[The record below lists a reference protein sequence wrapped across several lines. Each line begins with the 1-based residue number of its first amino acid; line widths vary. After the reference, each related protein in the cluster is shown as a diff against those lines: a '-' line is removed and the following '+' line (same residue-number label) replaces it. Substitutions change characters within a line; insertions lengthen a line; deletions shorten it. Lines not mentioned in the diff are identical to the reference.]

1 MGGWGGATFGVS
13 CHGAAVIHT
22 CRLARAG
29 VRSPTEPACRV
40 VFENEQDSSSMTKRK
55 RSLVTA
61 EPQHVTLIVF
71 GIGMVNR
78 THLEADIGG
87 LTMESEL
94 KRIHGSFTLKEK
106 MKGTCSAPAA
116 ATPLLEDRPAPG
128 PETWPGHFLSP
139 VLPVFKKFQVFCT
152 ECSF

>member
-1 MGGWGGATFGVS
+1 M
-13 CHGAAVIHT
+13 C
-22 CRLARAG
+22 AG

-40 VFENEQDSSSMTKRK
+40 VFENEQDNGRK
-55 RSLVTA
+55 RSLVTS

-106 MKGTCSAPAA
+106 MKGGIS
-116 ATPLLEDRPAPG
+116 
-128 PETWPGHFLSP
+128 
-139 VLPVFKKFQVFCT
+139 
-152 ECSF
+152 

>member
-1 MGGWGGATFGVS
+1 M
-13 CHGAAVIHT
+13 
-22 CRLARAG
+22 
-29 VRSPTEPACRV
+29 
-40 VFENEQDSSSMTKRK
+40 FENEQDNSSLSKTQRK
-55 RSLVTA
+55 RSLVTS

-106 MKGTCSAPAA
+106 MKGGRGFSLTSKHLPA
-116 ATPLLEDRPAPG
+116 RQQQMY
-128 PETWPGHFLSP
+128 
-139 VLPVFKKFQVFCT
+139 VIMV
-152 ECSF
+152 

>member
-1 MGGWGGATFGVS
+1 MHFLV
-13 CHGAAVIHT
+13 
-22 CRLARAG
+22 G

-40 VFENEQDSSSMTKRK
+40 AFENEQDNSSLSRTQRK
-55 RSLVTA
+55 RSLVTS

-106 MKGTCSAPAA
+106 MKGRRIICRNI
-116 ATPLLEDRPAPG
+116 LV
-128 PETWPGHFLSP
+128 LSNLYIIFAKR
-139 VLPVFKKFQVFCT
+139 V
-152 ECSF
+152 

>member
-1 MGGWGGATFGVS
+1 MLLLAFSVARGPWEKGGVVWVGTGRARAGQEGDGDRGTVFGVA
-13 CHGAAVIHT
+13 CHSAVLT
-22 CRLARAG
+22 CECPLARAG

-40 VFENEQDSSSMTKRK
+40 VFENEQDSGSMTKRK

-87 LTMESEL
+87 LTMEAEL

-106 MKGTCSAPAA
+106 MKGA
-116 ATPLLEDRPAPG
+116 RPA
-128 PETWPGHFLSP
+128 
-139 VLPVFKKFQVFCT
+139 
-152 ECSF
+152 